1 MSNTKQA
8 FWVLLGSL
16 SAFVFS
22 IVSSMVLS
30 RYMNK
35 LDYGT
40 FRQILYVYGS
50 LVVVFS
56 LGLPKTYSFFLP
68 RLPIEEAKSAIGKI
82 NNLLLGSGILMS
94 LVLFFGA
101 ETIASLLNNSKLITP
116 LKYFSMVPVFLLPTI
131 GLEGV
136 LASFKKTQ
144 LLAAYNIV
152 TKLVM
157 LACVVLPV
165 VLWNGGVE
173 SAVIG
178 FTIASFFAFL
188 LALFLKTQPVR
199 NVTSKVTQLK
209 YKEIF
214 NYSTPLLFA
223 SLWGIVILSSDQFF
237 ISRYFGTEVFA
248 EFANGSLQLPFVGMI
263 VAATTIVLAPIYS
276 KKAFADSP
284 DSKQEIIQ
292 LWNSVFS
299 KTIKLTYPLI
309 AFFFCFSD
317 TVMVALYGQAYINSG
332 DYFKVKLIVDFF
344 TLITYGP
351 LIVSI
356 GGNKY
361 YYRVHM
367 YIALFL
373 ISTQWLSVHLINLPI
388 AIVWISVTFQI
399 IKTFALLVFIAK
411 YFELKLY
418 QIFPWSVIARVLP
431 SFAILYGIQ
440 YVLDQRV
447 QSIEPMLLL
456 TIYGGL
462 YLIIFL
468 VWAYISKLD
477 YLSIIKP
484 LLKRNSI

>member
-1 MSNTKQA
+1 
-8 FWVLLGSL
+8 
-16 SAFVFS
+16 
-22 IVSSMVLS
+22 
-30 RYMNK
+30 MNK

-50 LVVVFS
+50 LLVVFS

-101 ETIASLLNNSKLITP
+101 ETIANLLNNSKLITP
-116 LKYFSMVPVFLLPTI
+116 LKYFSLVPVFLLPTI

-144 LLAAYNIV
+144 LLAAYNIF

-165 VLWNGGVE
+165 VLWDGGVE
-173 SAVIG
+173 SAIIG
-178 FTIASFFAFL
+178 FTIASFFSFL

-199 NVTSKVTQLK
+199 KVISKETQLK

-214 NYSTPLLFA
+214 DYSTPLLFA
-223 SLWGIVILSSDQFF
+223 SLWGVLIVSSDQFF

-263 VAATTIVLAPIYS
+263 VAATTIVLAPVYS
-276 KKAFADSP
+276 KKAFANSP
-284 DSKQEIIQ
+284 DSKKEIIQ

-317 TVMVALYGQAYINSG
+317 TVMVALYGQEYINSG
-332 DYFKVKLIVDFF
+332 EYFQVKLIVDFF

-373 ISTQWLSVHLINLPI
+373 IFTQWLSVLLINLPI
-388 AIVWISVTFQI
+388 AIVWISVMFQI
-399 IKTFALLVFIAK
+399 LKTFALLIFIAK

-418 QIFPWSVIARVLP
+418 QIIPWSIIARVLP
-431 SFAILYGIQ
+431 AFVILYAIK
-440 YVLDQRV
+440 
-447 QSIEPMLLL
+447 SALLFINDNIDPIFL
-456 TIYGGL
+456 IIISSGL
-462 YLIIFL
+462 YLIFFT
-468 VWAYISKLD
+468 VWAFICKLD
-477 YLSIIKP
+477 YFSIVKP
-484 LLKRNSI
+484 LLKKIYI